1 MVILWPL
8 CRSHQLICPP
18 AIQATLH
25 WQSPATAQIC
35 LVPTI
40 PRTPSR
46 PLHRCLSCKVLSCN
60 RCPTASCRVT
70 PASGTLRTSTNL
82 SPLCPVGPGWS
93 HYRRFVK
100 VLESCLHTLLMH
112 PSSGRDT
119 TSWTIFLSDIFIFS
133 VERCLFPACYL
144 AHSTG
149 VGFIMPQKNNLTL
162 PSACI
167 RDWMSEN
174 AAFHLLFSSLF
185 SISGYHQATF
195 TAASITTESVKFWKL
210 QSHLITGFGC
220 FSFSGPWP

>member
-1 MVILWPL
+1 MGQLFMDDCVCCVPFLLSIIYWLQHCFEHFERFNTSAEMVILWPL

-25 WQSPATAQIC
+25 WQSPANAQIC

-70 PASGTLRTSTNL
+70 PAGGTLRTSTNL

-133 VERCLFPACYL
+133 VERCLF
-144 AHSTG
+144 
-149 VGFIMPQKNNLTL
+149 
-162 PSACI
+162 
-167 RDWMSEN
+167 
-174 AAFHLLFSSLF
+174 LLV
-185 SISGYHQATF
+185 T
-195 TAASITTESVKFWKL
+195 
-210 QSHLITGFGC
+210 
-220 FSFSGPWP
+220 